1 MEVFRL
7 DQQRGNISIWLSIS
21 IVILSAGIVAH
32 VMALPVIL
40 NVAGRDSWISVLIA
54 APFFIG
60 WLLIYNYFIKQLN
73 GQSFLDWSK
82 QHWGSF
88 ASWIMKFILACLLFF
103 AGFYSLLDTM
113 MWTVSTYMIQTPF
126 FVISLAAT
134 VICIF
139 AAYYG
144 LQSIAIVASLLLPF
158 VIFLGYF
165 VAFSNTKYKDWDLLF
180 PLFDQGIT
188 PAISGSLYVISA
200 LMEIWVIM
208 LYSHHI
214 KQKIKWWQTV
224 LLALLLLVMVMGPLT
239 GAITEFGPEEATKQ
253 RHTAFDQWRILSLGQ
268 FLQHVDFLSI
278 YQWLSGSIIRI
289 SISMYLL
296 VDLFQVRKKNFRL
309 ALLFIIGATMIA
321 LMYLPWREE
330 VMLKLLQHIY
340 FPALF
345 IFVVLFTIL
354 IGISIYIIQV
364 KERRNNEGATR

>member
-1 MEVFRL
+1 
-7 DQQRGNISIWLSIS
+7 
-21 IVILSAGIVAH
+21 
-32 VMALPVIL
+32 MALPVIL